1 MDLIGKNAGAA
12 TATPKKDPHGSRSK
26 NQEAP
31 RYPENLNPN
40 VSPGPNKPSNSP
52 SIKSA
57 KTQKSASKKHPN
69 PVAFSPRNK
78 IRERKFVVAKRN
90 SKKESAV
97 PKVACKCKEKFVGG
111 GGGNSKKCLCVAY
124 KNLRASQEEFF
135 ANRSCGG
142 EDICE
147 SHISKGG
154 CDRAENEL
162 EEEIEKGLMIQD
174 LQIEDGYEGRKTGE
188 EEDAECS
195 ATNES
200 ENGEVAESDP
210 SNQIGSST
218 VKRRREK
225 LLEEARNSV
234 PEHGKV
240 MFLVKAFE
248 KILSIPNTNESE
260 DQKDEKEKEMEQK
273 KKPMKWA
280 LPGMQTSDVHEAQV
294 SSSSFC
300 PSELFLTSETL
311 GLDPR
316 ASVSSSW
323 DSSLG
328 R

>member
-1 MDLIGKNAGAA
+1 MDLIGKNAGS
-12 TATPKKDPHGSRSK
+12 ATPVKDPHRSRSK

-40 VSPGPNKPSNSP
+40 VSPGPNKPSSSP

-57 KTQKSASKKHPN
+57 KSQKSASKNPN

-78 IRERKFVVAKRN
+78 IRERKFVVAKRI
-90 SKKESAV
+90 SKKESAI
-97 PKVACKCKEKFVGG
+97 PKVACKCKEKFG
-111 GGGNSKKCLCVAY
+111 GGGNSDKCLCVAY
-124 KNLRASQEEFF
+124 ENLRASQEKFF
-135 ANRSCGG
+135 TNRGCAG

-147 SHISKGG
+147 SDISRG

-162 EEEIEKGLMIQD
+162 EQEIEKGLMIQD
-174 LQIEDGYEGRKTGE
+174 LQN

-200 ENGEVAESDP
+200 NDGEVGESDP
-210 SNQIGSST
+210 LNQIGSST

-248 KILSIPNTNESE
+248 KILSIPKSNDSE
-260 DQKDEKEKEMEQK
+260 DQKDEKEQEIKEK
-273 KKPMKWA
+273 KKPVKWA
-280 LPGMQTSDVHEAQV
+280 LPGMQTPKVPETQV

-300 PSELFLTSETL
+300 PSELFLTSENL
-311 GLDPR
+311 GLDLR